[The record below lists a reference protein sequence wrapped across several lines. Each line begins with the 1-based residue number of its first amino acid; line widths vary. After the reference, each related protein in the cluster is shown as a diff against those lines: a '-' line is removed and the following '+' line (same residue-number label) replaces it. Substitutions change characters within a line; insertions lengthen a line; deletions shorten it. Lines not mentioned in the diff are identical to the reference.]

1 MEKLIINNDIL
12 FSKVVELLR
21 EGKTVTIPVKGVS
34 MLPFIKGERDS
45 VELESLCGVGGGRSV
60 SRGDIVLFRYAGRY
74 ILHRVLDPSG
84 EKIVIRGDG
93 VPEGCEYP
101 AREDVFGRV
110 KRIIKK
116 GERPVDPYTG
126 GRMAVWRIWELMRP
140 LRRYMLALYRRLVWP
155 GFCR

>member
-1 MEKLIINNDIL
+1 MRETNFAMIREQLDETGRAY
-12 FSKVVELLR
+12 VRVTGTGMMPLLR
-21 EGKTVTIPVKGVS
+21 PG
-34 MLPFIKGERDS
+34 RDR
-45 VELESLCGVGGGRSV
+45 VIVDRTHYIR
-60 SRGDIVLFRYAGRY
+60 RGDIVLFRYAGRY

-101 AREDVFGRV
+101 SREEVFGRV

-155 GFCR
+155 GFCRK